1 MKTFIN
7 STFKSV
13 IAIVA
18 LTLFAF
24 SATAQNGAEL
34 QEKSIPVGEFTALD
48 VSGDFEVTLAKGDY
62 NAKITVNKVYADY
75 VEVYVKTGVLH
86 VSFKDKD
93 VPKDVK
99 KEMRGKNAPAQVFR
113 AVIYAPQLK
122 EITLEDNVILTGVDE
137 FTANDFSLKLEDKAQ
152 LKNLSVTGTSAS
164 VSMKDKSQATLILTV
179 TKDIDLKADGSSV
192 LHATVNGRKLN
203 LNAGGTAKATV
214 DATMESISLDA
225 DGRAEL
231 SLSGKANSLNVKG
244 QRNMKADLSALPVS
258 EVEANITGG
267 ELTVQV
273 DKVLNVDLSGGAEL
287 YYNGSPE
294 MKVRRVMKS
303 TLAPVS
309 EKKK

>member
-34 QEKSIPVGEFTALD
+34 LEKSIPVGEFTALD

-258 EVEANITGG
+258 EVEANMTGG